1 MTTWLSTRGLKL
13 ILGAFVVAYALNSL
27 AATTADP
34 DLWGFLAFGRLF
46 WNSPSFPYED
56 VFSFTPTLKPWVYHE
71 WLSGVIFYPIY
82 QAFGAAGLQ
91 VLKYGVGLTTIWFL
105 YRTAVFRGAHPL
117 AVGFILAL
125 VLPGFKGYYL
135 PLRPQVFTFLFFA
148 IFLYILESTRLK
160 QNYLYLLWVPLL
172 MLPWANLHGGFAAG
186 LGLILLYGAGEL
198 LSRRLWLPY
207 LMAFV
212 GGFLVTAINPYGII
226 YWRYMYE
233 ALTMPRPMIIEWIP
247 LWEYFYHIAKG
258 FPIYI
263 CLLAITMLVLGLLS
277 RWHEV
282 TPMLVLLTTLVLG
295 VRHIRHLMFFF
306 MTVICYIP
314 VCLRR
319 YEEDLKE
326 RLGKLPEAWRDGFLG
341 AGAGLA
347 LGLAVA
353 LGITFLVRGPFALYL
368 PGPVPKGEQ
377 PLMYYPLGAAAYLE
391 LNGLR
396 GRLAVDFGWGEYILW
411 RFYPHLK
418 VSMDGRFET
427 VYPQEVV
434 EDHLKF
440 RSGQPGWR
448 DFLTK
453 YEPDLILIK
462 SRGPL
467 ADLLR
472 QEPHWQIIYE
482 DAGSVLWHRT
492 QEKTEKSIR

>member
-1 MTTWLSTRGLKL
+1 MTTWLSSRGLKL
-13 ILGAFVVAYALNSL
+13 ILGTLVVAYALNSL
-27 AATTADP
+27 AATVADP

-91 VLKYGVGLTTIWFL
+91 TLKYAVGLTTIWFL
-105 YRTAVFRGAHPL
+105 YRTAVLRGAHPL
-117 AVGFILAL
+117 AVGFIFLL

-148 IFLYILESTRLK
+148 IFLYVLESTRLK
-160 QNYLYLLWVPLL
+160 QRYIYLLWLPPL
-172 MLPWANLHGGFAAG
+172 MLPWANLHGGFVAG
-186 LGLILLYGAGEL
+186 LGLILLYGVGEL
-198 LSRRLWLPY
+198 LCRRPWWPY
-207 LMAFV
+207 FMSFGVAILI
-212 GGFLVTAINPYGII
+212 TIINPYGLA
-226 YWRYMYE
+226 YWRYMHY
-233 ALTMPRPMIIEWIP
+233 AIKMPRPMVIEWIP
-247 LWEYFYHIAKG
+247 LWEYFYHIGKW

-263 CLLAITMLVLGLLS
+263 CLLAIIISVLIIFS
-277 RWHEV
+277 RWREL
-282 TPMLVLLTTLVLG
+282 TTALILLTTLFLG
-295 VRHIRHLMFFF
+295 VQHIRHLMFFF
-306 MTVICYIP
+306 MAVICYIP
-314 VCLRR
+314 ICLRR

-326 RLGKLPEAWRDGFLG
+326 RLAKLPAAWRDGFLG

-353 LGITFLVRGPFALYL
+353 LGIAFLARGPFDLYL
-368 PGPVPKGEQ
+368 PSPLSKGEQ

-396 GRLAVDFGWGEYILW
+396 GRLAVHFGWGEYILW

-427 VYPQEVV
+427 VYLQGLI

-440 RSGQPGWR
+440 HYGRPGWR
-448 DFLTK
+448 EFLTK
-453 YEPDLILIK
+453 YRPDLILIK
-462 SRGPL
+462 SCGPL

-472 QEPHWQIIYE
+472 QEPHWQIVYE
-482 DAGSVLWHRT
+482 DAGSVLWRRT
-492 QEKTEKSIR
+492 QEKPEKNIR